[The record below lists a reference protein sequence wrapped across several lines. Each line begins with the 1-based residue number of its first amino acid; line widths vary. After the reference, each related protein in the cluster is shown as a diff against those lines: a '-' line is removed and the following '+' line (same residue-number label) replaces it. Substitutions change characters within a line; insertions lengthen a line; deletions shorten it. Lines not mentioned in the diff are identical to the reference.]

1 MTPEAPFRSSVL
13 RSPRGRE
20 LAYLLGLAAVGVVLP
35 FLVYPIFAMK
45 ILCYAL
51 FAAAYNLLFGYVGLL
66 AFGHAAFFG
75 SAAYVAAHG
84 VTAMGLTP
92 ELAIGLGAAVAGL
105 LGLVIGW
112 LAIKRQ
118 GLYFAMIT
126 LALAQIVYFYA
137 VQAPWTMGE
146 DGIQTGP
153 RGKLIGLFSLSDPA
167 TLYAMTLA
175 IFLAGFAVLNRAVN
189 SPFGQVLVA
198 IRDNEPRA
206 ISLGYDTMRFKL
218 QAFVISAAVS
228 GLAGATKA
236 IVFQL
241 ATLGDVYFATSGEV
255 LLMVL
260 IGGVG
265 TVLGPIV
272 GAAVLIAMFNAL
284 ATTGAWVQVIQGA
297 LFVGCVLFL
306 RKGVVGTAADL
317 VRRSRRLFQTAGGG
331 PP

>member
-1 MTPEAPFRSSVL
+1 MLDRAHTASKRWTPRQREAFTL
-13 RSPRGRE
+13 IG
-20 LAYLLGLAAVGVVLP
+20 LLIVGLIAPL
-35 FLVYPIFAMK
+35 FVYPTFVMK
-45 ILCYAL
+45 IFCFAL
-51 FAAAYNLLFGYVGLL
+51 FAAAYNLLFGYTGLL

-75 SAAYVAAHG
+75 SAAYIAAYAAK
-84 VTAMGLTP
+84 VQGLTP
-92 ELAIGLGAAVAGL
+92 EIAILLGTLAAAA

-153 RGKLIGLFSLSDPA
+153 RGKLFGVINLADNMNMYWV
-167 TLYAMTLA
+167 TLV
-175 IFLAGFAVLNRAVN
+175 IFLAGFAILNRAVN
-189 SPFGQVLVA
+189 SPFGQVLTA

-206 ISLGYDTMRFKL
+206 ISLGYDAMRFKL
-218 QAFVISAAVS
+218 QAFLLSATIS

-241 ATLGDVYFATSGEV
+241 ATLGDIYFSTSGEV

-260 IGGVG
+260 IGGIG
-265 TVLGPIV
+265 TVLGPVV
-272 GAAVLIAMFNAL
+272 GAAVLVTMFNYL
-284 ATTGAWVQVIQGA
+284 AAAGAWVEVIEGT
-297 LFVGCVLFL
+297 LFVAFVLFM
-306 RKGVVGTAADL
+306 RRGIVGMLSGLYARFRPRTAH
-317 VRRSRRLFQTAGGG
+317 
-331 PP
+331 